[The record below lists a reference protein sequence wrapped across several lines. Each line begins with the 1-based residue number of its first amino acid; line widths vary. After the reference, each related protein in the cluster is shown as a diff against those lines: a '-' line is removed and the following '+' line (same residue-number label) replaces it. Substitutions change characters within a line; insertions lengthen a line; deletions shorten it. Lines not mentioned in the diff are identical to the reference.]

1 MQLLK
6 FDWNPITGIDI
17 IGNFKLHF
25 YSLMWVVAFILGWYI
40 MKRIFTK
47 EKVSLNYL
55 DPLFIYTVLATMLGA
70 RLGHV
75 LFYQSELISDDFFS
89 IFLPFKFKGGFE
101 FTGFQGL
108 ASHGAAIGIIIGM
121 YLYRRKY
128 KYKSVLWILDRIV
141 ITVASGAVFIRI
153 GNFINSEI
161 IGQITDS
168 NLGVRFIQDQYYKS
182 EIVQRTGIKDVKKAY
197 AAVTEN
203 PQFSDLLE
211 AVPYRHPSQLYESFC
226 YIFVFLIL
234 WYFYSKTTKKEQSGF
249 LFGLFL
255 VLLWTIR
262 FFIEF
267 TKEPQGEEYIN
278 WAGLNT
284 GQWLSIPFV
293 LIGFYFMFI
302 YKAPSAQANSKK

>member
-1 MQLLK
+1 MHLLK

-17 IGNFKLHF
+17 VGNFKLHF
-25 YSLMWVVAFILGWYI
+25 YSVMWIVAFILGWYI

-47 EKVSLNYL
+47 EKVSLDYL

-75 LFYQSELISDDFFS
+75 LFYQSELITEDFLS
-89 IFLPFKFKGGFE
+89 IFLPIRTKPSFE

-121 YLYRRKY
+121 YLYRKKY
-128 KYKSVLWILDRIV
+128 TYKSILWILDRIV
-141 ITVASGAVFIRI
+141 IPVASGAIFIRI

-161 IGQITDS
+161 IGKASGDFP
-168 NLGVRFIQDQYYKS
+168 LGVRFIQDQYYKS
-182 EIVQRTGIKDVKKAY
+182 EIVQRTGIKDVQKAY
-197 AAVTEN
+197 DAVTEN
-203 PQFSDLLE
+203 PQFQNLLD

-234 WYFYSKTTKKEQSGF
+234 WYFYSKTIKKDQPGF

-255 VLLWTIR
+255 ILLWTIR

-267 TKEPQGEEYIN
+267 TKEPQGDEYIN
-278 WAGLNT
+278 WLNLNT
-284 GQWLSIPFV
+284 GQWLSIPFI
-293 LIGFYFMFI
+293 LIGLYFMFM
-302 YKAPSAQANSKK
+302 YKPKTASK